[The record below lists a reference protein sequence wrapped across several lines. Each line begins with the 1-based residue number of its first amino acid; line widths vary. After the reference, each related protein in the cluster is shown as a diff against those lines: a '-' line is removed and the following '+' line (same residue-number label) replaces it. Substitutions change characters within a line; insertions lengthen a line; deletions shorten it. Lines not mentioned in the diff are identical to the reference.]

1 MPNDIPAGSTAVA
14 AESEVFA
21 APVAAPG
28 FRADRP
34 LHKLS
39 VVIPAR
45 DEEGCIGSTVEHLG
59 QGQAGRIC
67 RSVGNGS
74 AGHGTNWPTN
84 PLADRTH
91 DINIT
96 ARGRGDSSNRVRIVG

>member
-28 FRADRP
+28 FRANRP

-45 DEEGCIGSTVEHLG
+45 DEEGCIVSTVEHLLAAMAG
-59 QGQAGRIC
+59 VTGGAIWSKLGEQAAMTNTASE
-67 RSVGNGS
+67 SVQIQRFIRGNY
-74 AGHGTNWPTN
+74 
-84 PLADRTH
+84 
-91 DINIT
+91 IFFT
-96 ARGRGDSSNRVRIVG
+96 AKM